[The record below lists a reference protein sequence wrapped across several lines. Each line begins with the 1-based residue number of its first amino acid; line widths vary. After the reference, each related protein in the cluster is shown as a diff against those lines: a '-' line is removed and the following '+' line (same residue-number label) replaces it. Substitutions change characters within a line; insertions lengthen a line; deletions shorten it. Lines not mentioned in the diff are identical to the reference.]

1 MFDILTARGERYYP
15 PVMWRTT
22 AGTFE
27 IAGEMNLIHPGE
39 DRAFVRDSETFE
51 FLLNHPNAPA
61 LSAETGEVCMDLSH
75 K

>member
-15 PVMWRTT
+15 PVMWRT
-22 AGTFE
+22 APGTFE

-39 DRAFVRDSETFE
+39 ERAFVRDSETFE